1 MENIMGKRIH
11 DKRIESGMT
20 MEELGDLVGVKRSAV
35 NKREKGQVTNIKRS
49 AIEKMAKTFDCD
61 PVWLMGLEGTSPVIE
76 SNVADI
82 QAQLD
87 RLGAYYVSLKDVISK
102 VANNIPEPV
111 QLSEY
116 EIELVETYRKLKDKE
131 ALLSYARFLQN
142 QEKKA

>member
-11 DKRIESGMT
+11 DKRIENGMT
-20 MEELGDLVGVKRSAV
+20 MEELGDLVGVRRSAV
-35 NKREKGQVTNIKRS
+35 NKWEKGQVTNIKRS

-61 PVWLMGLEGTSPVIE
+61 PVWLMGMEGSMIE

-82 QAQLD
+82 QGQLD
-87 RLGAYYVSLKDVISK
+87 RLGAYYVSLKDALSK

-111 QLSEY
+111 QLTRY

-131 ALLSYARFLQN
+131 ALLSYARFLQD